1 MQQDGQPTAPP
12 PPLPPQTQAAGTP
25 APTAGVAGVPTTLQE
40 LRALRERREELSDQ
54 LTSAASRRRSLANQL
69 EDAPPGPV
77 SAGLEQ
83 RIAVLDARLA
93 QLELDMAETGRQLTG
108 APAALIAS
116 AESRAP
122 FGDVDPADVL
132 ATVAGTFALAFVAV
146 LFFAFARRIW
156 RGGRRPQPPLAD
168 STQRLERIEQAIE
181 AVAIE
186 VERISEGQR
195 FVTRLLSEGNRLPSL
210 GAGKR
215 EQEAARTP
223 ER

>member
-1 MQQDGQPTAPP
+1 
-12 PPLPPQTQAAGTP
+12 
-25 APTAGVAGVPTTLQE
+25 LQE
-40 LRALRERREELSDQ
+40 FVALRARREELSDQ

-77 SAGLEQ
+77 RAGLEQ
-83 RIAVLDARLA
+83 RIAVLDQRLA
-93 QLELDMAETGRQLTG
+93 QLETDMAETGRQLTG
-108 APAALIAS
+108 APAAVIAS
-116 AESRAP
+116 AESRSSGPDEDAVVIIGGV
-122 FGDVDPADVL
+122 FTAFVL
-132 ATVAGTFALAFVAV
+132 APLALAFAW
-146 LFFAFARRIW
+146 RILK
-156 RGGRRPQPPLAD
+156 RGSAPQRPLLGE

-195 FVTRLLSEGNRLPSL
+195 FVTRVLTEGNRLPL
-210 GAGKR
+210 LTAGKR